1 MNQETKIYARFFSIF
16 CVAAAV
22 CLVLFAPWAVIDGTT
37 LTLPGLFHA
46 VFAAG
51 GITKFVD
58 PGDTAAFATVAAAF
72 VAAFS
77 LILYLIYGIMLI
89 FKKKLRLVSYLAYLS
104 YFIYI
109 CSYMTFQGHESGIAL
124 PFAGIIMLIEFMVVT
139 FCEQSGVMEENYRKM
154 KQREKEE
161 KEERKRRLYFPGKY
175 PPDFARV
182 IRTNFRYNWKNYV
195 LFILC
200 GILCSTFL
208 TMASGMNRL
217 LTDIHSAEDVVLG
230 TGLQQILYR
239 SIALILFT
247 GVFMTAFVFSYYIK
261 SRMSDY
267 RMFSVLGIRTRT
279 LTFMIVM
286 EYTASLLISLVCG
299 MILGTAGLLC
309 LKGLLQKELNGYA
322 QIGALGPD
330 IYLIAIAAYVI
341 ILLFATAINYE
352 SYLQIR
358 DSFGVIQNVQKEKV
372 PRKWSGLI
380 LLTLLGAYLVYQS
393 ISGYTEISILSAV
406 LFLLGVYCLVRSLAA
421 ILLKWTSASGKRYFK
436 HLLPQ
441 IPWQYRFKKNIRYL
455 FLLMAAHFFALNIYL
470 FQFSS
475 CLIAASPEELLPYD
489 FVVMAHQE
497 DQDMIDQIE
506 TSYQADIQ
514 EYPMVRMTVPSG
526 TSWGFMAA
534 VVQYSPPGQYVGI
547 SESTYRDLYR
557 QQGLPEPEP
566 LHLEGKEIHAVI
578 QQDASFARR
587 KLDDTAGASAGNPGV
602 ERSGFDG
609 ANIKLGR
616 PQDPSGYE
624 FWEIKSYEIT
634 ILTGMLQ
641 RGAQENLLVLSDETF
656 QECMENCPGGPTSL
670 CLINSPSGTYKN
682 IKAELEELRGL
693 HADDEQV
700 DIDIQVYYGKQQLIS
715 DIISERYSKEV
726 LYGFVFVMFA
736 TCALFL
742 SYVKFSYDTGDIL
755 HRYRLFSY
763 TGMPIKEQM
772 HTIAKEMWSFTLP
785 PLLLSAAGSVIFHIL
800 TFGIRMYTPGQILD
814 YLKTGGAIGIAYL
827 LIQICWTGYLIH
839 GMKNR
844 IRKQNS

>member
-1 MNQETKIYARFFSIF
+1 
-16 CVAAAV
+16 
-22 CLVLFAPWAVIDGTT
+22 
-37 LTLPGLFHA
+37 
-46 VFAAG
+46 
-51 GITKFVD
+51 
-58 PGDTAAFATVAAAF
+58 
-72 VAAFS
+72 
-77 LILYLIYGIMLI
+77 
-89 FKKKLRLVSYLAYLS
+89 
-104 YFIYI
+104 
-109 CSYMTFQGHESGIAL
+109 
-124 PFAGIIMLIEFMVVT
+124 
-139 FCEQSGVMEENYRKM
+139 
-154 KQREKEE
+154 
-161 KEERKRRLYFPGKY
+161 
-175 PPDFARV
+175 
-182 IRTNFRYNWKNYV
+182 
-195 LFILC
+195 
-200 GILCSTFL
+200 
-208 TMASGMNRL
+208 
-217 LTDIHSAEDVVLG
+217 
-230 TGLQQILYR
+230 
-239 SIALILFT
+239 
-247 GVFMTAFVFSYYIK
+247 
-261 SRMSDY
+261 
-267 RMFSVLGIRTRT
+267 
-279 LTFMIVM
+279 
-286 EYTASLLISLVCG
+286 
-299 MILGTAGLLC
+299 
-309 LKGLLQKELNGYA
+309 
-322 QIGALGPD
+322 
-330 IYLIAIAAYVI
+330 
-341 ILLFATAINYE
+341 
-352 SYLQIR
+352 
-358 DSFGVIQNVQKEKV
+358 
-372 PRKWSGLI
+372 
-380 LLTLLGAYLVYQS
+380 
-393 ISGYTEISILSAV
+393 
-406 LFLLGVYCLVRSLAA
+406 
-421 ILLKWTSASGKRYFK
+421 
-436 HLLPQ
+436 
-441 IPWQYRFKKNIRYL
+441 
-455 FLLMAAHFFALNIYL
+455 
-470 FQFSS
+470 
-475 CLIAASPEELLPYD
+475 
-489 FVVMAHQE
+489 
-497 DQDMIDQIE
+497 MIDQIE